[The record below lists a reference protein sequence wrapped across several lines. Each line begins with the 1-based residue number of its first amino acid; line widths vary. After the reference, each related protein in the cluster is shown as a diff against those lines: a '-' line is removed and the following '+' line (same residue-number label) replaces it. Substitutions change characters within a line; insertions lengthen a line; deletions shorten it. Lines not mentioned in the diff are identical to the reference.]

1 MTIPAVI
8 VFDLDDTL
16 YLERDFVRS
25 GFRAA
30 GVWFEDTTGLSGLE
44 ERCLALFESGT
55 RMRIFNIALEELE
68 IRDTDAIVPQLV
80 EIYRGHRPEIALT
93 EDADRYLERWP
104 DSERYALITDGFA
117 ETQAAKVRAL
127 GLYQRIG
134 HVICTSDLGPGFG
147 KPHPRA
153 FEAVEAWC
161 GRSGDS
167 LVYVAD
173 NPTKDFVTPRARD
186 WQTVQVLRPERVHHL
201 DAPDAAHEA
210 HAAITSLDVLDDC
223 IARLQG
229 SDDRVCRSSDKSP

>member
-30 GVWFEDTTGLSGLE
+30 GAWLEDTAGLSGLE
-44 ERCLALFESGT
+44 ERCLALFESRCRT
-55 RMRIFNIALEELE
+55 RIFDIALDGLE
-68 IRDTDAIVPQLV
+68 VHNAGAMVPQLV
-80 EIYRGHRPEIALT
+80 EIYRSHRPEIALT
-93 EDADRYLERWP
+93 EDADRYLGRRK
-104 DSERYALITDGFA
+104 DGERYALITDGIA

-127 GLYQRIG
+127 GLYERIG
-134 HVICTSDLGPGFG
+134 HVICTGAWGPGFG

-153 FEAVEAWC
+153 FEAVEAWSE
-161 GRSGDS
+161 RSGGS

-173 NPTKDFVTPRARD
+173 NPTKDFVTPRARG

-201 DAPDAAHEA
+201 EPPNAAHEA
-210 HAAITSLDVLDDC
+210 HVAITSLDELDDC
-223 IARLQG
+223 FARLCG
-229 SDDRVCRSSDKSP
+229 IEGRVSRSSDKSP